1 MNERLCTAPAA
12 SANVRATSSLPSAP
26 SAPAAQ
32 DSSLVAH
39 GSGLG
44 RNHRWKVL
52 GVGVAANCSFAAAMG
67 GIPATAV
74 QMRSAYALANGD
86 LGLVLGMIGLG
97 IAISELPWGMLT
109 DRWGDRKVLLVGL
122 MVTAAALLGL
132 GLWGVPTTHFVPP
145 MPTLAAGMLAIG
157 VLGGSVNGS
166 SGRAIMRWFHDSERG
181 LAMSVRQCAV
191 PMGGGIGA
199 LVLPGTALHFGFGA
213 VFIGLALACIA
224 AAGMAWLWLLE
235 PPDTMHDD
243 THGAARA
250 PIAAAG
256 ASAGRPVASYS
267 PLRDA
272 RLLSTALGMA
282 VLVMPQIAVVT
293 FGTVFLH
300 DFAHA
305 SVVTISLT
313 LGAVQTGAAIT
324 RVWSGR
330 YTDKRRNRPEY
341 LRACTI
347 AVGVVFAMLA
357 LLVAVLAHRPDW
369 LAHGTPWMIGL
380 LIAGGVIASA
390 WHGVAFTEL
399 ATLAGA
405 SRAGTALGIGNTG
418 VFLTMFL
425 TPLAIPLLLSIGGWG
440 LVWAG
445 GLICAALAWPL
456 FVWSHRGLKRA

>member
-1 MNERLCTAPAA
+1 
-12 SANVRATSSLPSAP
+12 
-26 SAPAAQ
+26 
-32 DSSLVAH
+32 
-39 GSGLG
+39 
-44 RNHRWKVL
+44 
-52 GVGVAANCSFAAAMG
+52 MG

-74 QMRSAYALANGD
+74 QMRSDYALGTGD
-86 LGLVLGMIGLG
+86 LGIVLGMIGLG
-97 IAISELPWGMLT
+97 IAVSELPWGMLT
-109 DRWGDRKVLLVGL
+109 DRWGDRRVLLVGL
-122 MVTAAALLGL
+122 LVTAAALLGL
-132 GLWGVPTTHFVPP
+132 GLWVVPTAHAIPS

-166 SGRAIMRWFHDSERG
+166 SGRAVMRWFHDSERG

-191 PMGGGIGA
+191 PMGSGIGA

-213 VFIGLALACIA
+213 VFVGLAVTCVA

-235 PPDTMHDD
+235 PPEEPHDTMRRNGARANVPHG
-243 THGAARA
+243 THG
-250 PIAAAG
+250 
-256 ASAGRPVASYS
+256 ASYS

-282 VLVMPQIAVVT
+282 VLVMPQVAVVT

-300 DFAHA
+300 DFAHV
-305 SVVTISLT
+305 SVLTISLT
-313 LGAVQTGAAIT
+313 LGAVQAGAAIT

-330 YTDKRRNRPEY
+330 YTDKRRNRPAY
-341 LRACTI
+341 LRVCTI
-347 AVGVVFAMLA
+347 AVGIVFAMLG
-357 LLVAVLAHRPDW
+357 LLVALLSLRADW
-369 LAHGTPWMIGL
+369 LAHGTPLMIAL

-425 TPLAIPLLLSIGGWG
+425 TPLTIPLLLSLGGWG

-445 GLICAALAWPL
+445 GLVCAALAWPL
-456 FVWSHRGLKRA
+456 FAWSHRELRRA

>member
-1 MNERLCTAPAA
+1 MASPALRRPVAAP
-12 SANVRATSSLPSAP
+12 
-26 SAPAAQ
+26 
-32 DSSLVAH
+32 
-39 GSGLG
+39 G
-44 RNHRWKVL
+44 RRHRWKVL
-52 GVGVAANCSFAAAMG
+52 GVGVAANGSFAAAMG

-74 QMRSAYALANGD
+74 QMRSDYALGTGD
-86 LGLVLGMIGLG
+86 LGIVLGMIGLG
-97 IAISELPWGMLT
+97 IAVSELPWGMLT
-109 DRWGDRKVLLVGL
+109 DRWGDRRVLLVGL
-122 MVTAAALLGL
+122 LVTAAALLGL
-132 GLWGVPTTHFVPP
+132 GLWVVPTAHAIPSMP
-145 MPTLAAGMLAIG
+145 MLAAGMLAIG

-166 SGRAIMRWFHDSERG
+166 SGRAVMRWFHDGERG

-191 PMGGGIGA
+191 PMGSGIGA
-199 LVLPGTALHFGFGA
+199 LALPGTALHFGFGA
-213 VFIGLALACIA
+213 VFVGLAVACVA

-235 PPDTMHDD
+235 PPEEPHDT
-243 THGAARA
+243 TRGAGAAA
-250 PIAAAG
+250 NVPHG
-256 ASAGRPVASYS
+256 ASYS

-282 VLVMPQIAVVT
+282 VLVMPQVAVVT

-305 SVVTISLT
+305 SVLTISLT
-313 LGAVQTGAAIT
+313 LGAVQAGAAMT

-330 YTDKRRNRPEY
+330 YTDKRRNRPAY

-347 AVGVVFAMLA
+347 AVGVVFATLG
-357 LLVAVLAHRPDW
+357 LLVALLSLRADW
-369 LAHGTPWMIGL
+369 LAHGTPLMVAL

-399 ATLAGA
+399 ATRAGA

-425 TPLAIPLLLSIGGWG
+425 TPLTIPLLLSLGGWG

-445 GLICAALAWPL
+445 GLVCAALAWPL
-456 FVWSHRGLKRA
+456 FAWSHRGRRRV

>member
-12 SANVRATSSLPSAP
+12 SANAAANLR
-26 SAPAAQ
+26 PAAAAPEAITHPPHVSQ
-32 DSSLVAH
+32 
-39 GSGLG
+39 GLG

-52 GVGVAANCSFAAAMG
+52 GVGVAANGSFAAAMG

-74 QMRSAYALANGD
+74 QMRSDYALATGD

-97 IAISELPWGMLT
+97 IAVSELPWGMLT
-109 DRWGDRKVLLVGL
+109 DRWGDRRVLLVGL
-122 MVTAAALLGL
+122 LVTAAALLGL
-132 GLWGVPTTHFVPP
+132 GLWGVPTAHFIPS

-166 SGRAIMRWFHDSERG
+166 SGRAVMRWFHDSERG

-191 PMGGGIGA
+191 PMGSGIGA
-199 LVLPGTALHFGFGA
+199 LILPGTALHFGFGA
-213 VFIGLALACIA
+213 VFVGLAVACVA

-235 PPDTMHDD
+235 PPEEPHETV
-243 THGAARA
+243 RA
-250 PIAAAG
+250 VGTAAG
-256 ASAGRPVASYS
+256 TSGTHRAANYS

-282 VLVMPQIAVVT
+282 VLCMPQVAVVT

-300 DFAHA
+300 DFAH
-305 SVVTISLT
+305 VNVLTISLT

-330 YTDKRRNRPEY
+330 FTDKRRNRPAY
-341 LRACTI
+341 LRACTV
-347 AVGVVFAMLA
+347 AVGVVFAMLG
-357 LLVAVLAHRPDW
+357 LLVALLSMRQDW
-369 LAHGTPWMIGL
+369 LAHGTPLMIAL
-380 LIAGGVIASA
+380 LIAGGVVASA

-418 VFLTMFL
+418 VFMTMFL
-425 TPLAIPLLLSIGGWG
+425 TPLSIPVLLSIGGWG

-456 FVWSHRGLKRA
+456 FVWSHRERKPA

>member
-1 MNERLCTAPAA
+1 MNERLCTAPAT
-12 SANVRATSSLPSAP
+12 ANQAPPVPAVPGGPSVPHA
-26 SAPAAQ
+26 
-32 DSSLVAH
+32 
-39 GSGLG
+39 LG

-52 GVGVAANCSFAAAMG
+52 GVGVAANGSFAAAMG

-74 QMRSAYALANGD
+74 QMRSAYALANSD
-86 LGLVLGMIGLG
+86 LGIVLGMIGLG

-109 DRWGDRKVLLVGL
+109 DRWGDRRVLLVGL
-122 MVTAAALLGL
+122 LVTAAALAGL
-132 GLWGVPTTHFVPP
+132 ALWGVPTAHFVPSMP
-145 MPTLAAGMLAIG
+145 MLAAGMLAIG

-199 LVLPGTALHFGFGA
+199 LVLPGTALYFGFRA
-213 VFIGLALACIA
+213 VYFELALACVA
-224 AAGMAWLWLLE
+224 AAFMAWLWLIE
-235 PPDTMHDD
+235 PPEEPHEPHDKAS
-243 THGAARA
+243 TAARA
-250 PIAAAG
+250 
-256 ASAGRPVASYS
+256 ASATGGRPAASYT
-267 PLRDA
+267 PLRDV

-282 VLVMPQIAVVT
+282 VLVMPQVAVLT

-300 DFAHA
+300 DFAHV
-305 SVVTISLT
+305 SVATISFT
-313 LGAVQTGAAIT
+313 LVAVQTGAAIT

-330 YTDKRRNRPEY
+330 YTDKRRNRPVY
-341 LRACTI
+341 LRVCTI
-347 AVGVVFAMLA
+347 VVGVVFALLA
-357 LLVAVLAHRPDW
+357 LLVTALAHRPDW
-369 LAHGTPWMIGL
+369 LAHGTPWLIAL
-380 LIAGGVIASA
+380 LIAGGVVASA

-425 TPLAIPLLLSIGGWG
+425 TPLTIPLLLSIGGWG

-456 FVWSHRGLKRA
+456 FVWSHRDRSRG

>member
-1 MNERLCTAPAA
+1 M
-12 SANVRATSSLPSAP
+12 
-26 SAPAAQ
+26 
-32 DSSLVAH
+32 
-39 GSGLG
+39 
-44 RNHRWKVL
+44 
-52 GVGVAANCSFAAAMG
+52 GVAANGSFAAAMG

-74 QMRSAYALANGD
+74 QMRNDYALGTGD

-97 IAISELPWGMLT
+97 IAVSELPWGMLT
-109 DRWGDRKVLLVGL
+109 DRWGDRRVLLVGL
-122 MVTAAALLGL
+122 LVTAAALLGL
-132 GLWGVPTTHFVPP
+132 GRWGVPTAHFIPS
-145 MPTLAAGMLAIG
+145 MPALATGMLTIG

-166 SGRAIMRWFHDSERG
+166 SGRAVMRWFHDDERG

-199 LVLPGTALHFGFGA
+199 LVLPGAALHFGFGA
-213 VFIGLALACIA
+213 VFIGLAVACVA

-235 PPDTMHDD
+235 PPEAPEAPQEPART
-243 THGAARA
+243 TGAATGTRGVRGTPGTLRA
-250 PIAAAG
+250 TG
-256 ASAGRPVASYS
+256 YS

-282 VLVMPQIAVVT
+282 VLCMPQVAVLT

-300 DFAHA
+300 DFAHV
-305 SVVTISLT
+305 SVLTISLT
-313 LGAVQTGAAIT
+313 LGAVQTGAAVT

-330 YTDKRRNRPEY
+330 FTDKRRNRPAY
-341 LRACTI
+341 LRACAI
-347 AVGVVFAMLA
+347 AVGVVFAILGG
-357 LLVAVLAHRPDW
+357 LVAMLSMRPDW
-369 LAHGTPWMIGL
+369 LAHGTPLMIAL
-380 LIAGGVIASA
+380 LIAGGVVASA

-425 TPLAIPLLLSIGGWG
+425 TPLTIPLLLSIGGWG

-456 FVWSHRGLKRA
+456 FVWSHRDRTPT

>member
-1 MNERLCTAPAA
+1 MNERLCTVPA
-12 SANVRATSSLPSAP
+12 SATVNQAPPALASSS
-26 SAPAAQ
+26 
-32 DSSLVAH
+32 VAL
-39 GSGLG
+39 GLG

-86 LGLVLGMIGLG
+86 LGIVLGMIGLG
-97 IAISELPWGMLT
+97 IAVSELPWGMLT
-109 DRWGDRKVLLVGL
+109 DRWGDRRVLLVGL
-122 MVTAAALLGL
+122 MVTAAALVCLA
-132 GLWGVPTTHFVPP
+132 LWGVPTKHYVPSMP
-145 MPTLAAGMLAIG
+145 MLAAGMLAIG

-166 SGRAIMRWFHDSERG
+166 SGRAVMRWFHDSERG

-199 LVLPGTALHFGFGA
+199 LVLPGTALHFGFSA
-213 VFIGLALACIA
+213 VYFELAVACIA
-224 AAGMAWLWLLE
+224 AAFMAWLWLLE
-235 PPDTMHDD
+235 PPEEPHETAS
-243 THGAARA
+243 TAART
-250 PIAAAG
+250 
-256 ASAGRPVASYS
+256 ASASGGRPAASYT

-282 VLVMPQIAVVT
+282 VLAMPQVAVLT

-300 DFAHA
+300 DFAHV
-305 SVVTISLT
+305 SVATISFT

-330 YTDKRRNRPEY
+330 FTDRRRNRPAY
-341 LRACTI
+341 LRVCTI
-347 AVGVVFAMLA
+347 VVGGVFALLA
-357 LLVAVLAHRPDW
+357 LLVTALAHRPEW
-369 LAHGTPWMIGL
+369 MAHGTPWVIAL
-380 LIAGGVIASA
+380 LIAGGIVASA

-425 TPLAIPLLLSIGGWG
+425 TPLTIPWLLLMGGWG
-440 LVWAG
+440 LVWTG
-445 GLICAALAWPL
+445 GLLCAALAWPL
-456 FVWSHRGLKRA
+456 FVWSHRDRAVA